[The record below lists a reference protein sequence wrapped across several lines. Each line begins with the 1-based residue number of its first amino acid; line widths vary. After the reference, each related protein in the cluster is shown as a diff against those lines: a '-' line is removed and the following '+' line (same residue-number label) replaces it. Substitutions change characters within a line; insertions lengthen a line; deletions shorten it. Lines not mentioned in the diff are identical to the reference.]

1 MLSAPIVHYK
11 SRLKVKELLCGLSAP
26 PTLSL
31 GATSFKD
38 VDTQTQLSLRN
49 PITNTVTAL

>member
-11 SRLKVKELLCGLSAP
+11 GRLKVKELLCGLSAT

-38 VDTQTQLSLRN
+38 EDNQTQLSLQN

>member
-11 SRLKVKELLCGLSAP
+11 GRLKVKELLCGLSAR

-38 VDTQTQLSLRN
+38 EDTQTQLSLWN
-49 PITNTVTAL
+49 PIRNRVTAL